1 MGAEEAPAPTARI
14 PPTVGLGP
22 EGAAD
27 GGRGQGAP
35 ARGEQVDRFV
45 VLDTLGRGGMGVV
58 VSAYD
63 PKLDR
68 KVALKLLRRDLAPTD
83 GGTEARARLLREA
96 QAMAKLRHPNVV
108 TIFEVGE
115 YRGQVFLAMEHV
127 AGGTLIEWTA
137 ERRAE
142 PRGWQRTLA
151 AFVQAGR
158 GLEAAHAQGLVHRDF
173 KPANVLV
180 EGDRFQVSDFGIASM
195 GEGEAMAEPAAAAVM
210 AGDDSGNAATPT
222 QTGLVVGTAPYMA
235 PELLAGRAADAR
247 SDQYAFSVAL
257 YECLY
262 GVRPVAGNTIA
273 KVRKSLERGQI
284 VAPPDTRGVPQ
295 WVRDAVLRGLK
306 QDPDARWPSMA
317 ALLNELASPE
327 EAEAERRTRV
337 GVAVVLGLLFALVPM
352 AAASLGPPLDRST
365 YGGVVGQTL
374 SLLAIL
380 LGLTWMARRDVWSTA
395 LNRKAFG
402 SVLAVL
408 LMQLPLELGNAA
420 LGVPIVASDIQHL
433 TLWAGMAAMFAVT
446 TDRRFFALT
455 ASYLVFLP
463 IGVHLPDHH
472 VAVLGLSN
480 ACFVVFVVLIWRN
493 ASPREV

>member
-1 MGAEEAPAPTARI
+1 MGAEDAPAPTAKI
-14 PPTVGLGP
+14 PATVGLGP
-22 EGAAD
+22 QGAAD
-27 GGRGQGAP
+27 GGREQAAP
-35 ARGEQVDRFV
+35 ARGEQIDRFV
-45 VLDTLGRGGMGVV
+45 VLETLGRGGMGVV

-108 TIFEVGE
+108 TVFEVGE
-115 YRGQVFLAMEHV
+115 FRGQVFLAMEHV
-127 AGGTLIEWTA
+127 AGGTLIDWTA
-137 ERRAE
+137 ERRTE
-142 PRGWQRTLA
+142 PQGWQRTLA

-158 GLEAAHAQGLVHRDF
+158 GLEAAHEQGLVHRDF

-180 EGDRFQVSDFGIASM
+180 EGERFQVSDFGIASM
-195 GEGEAMAEPAAAAVM
+195 GDGEAMAEAVAAAV
-210 AGDDSGNAATPT
+210 GDDSGDAATLT
-222 QTGLVVGTAPYMA
+222 ETGLVVGTAPYMA
-235 PELLAGRAADAR
+235 PELFAGKAADAR
-247 SDQYAFSVAL
+247 SDQYAFCVAL

-273 KVRKSLERGQI
+273 KVRKSLARGDI
-284 VAPPDTRGVPQ
+284 VPPPQTRGVPQ
-295 WVRDAVLRGLK
+295 WVRDAVLRGL
-306 QDPDARWPSMA
+306 QHDPDARWPSMA
-317 ALLNELASPE
+317 ALLQTLASPE

-337 GVAVVLGLLFALVPM
+337 AVAVVLGLLFAVVPM
-352 AAASLGPPLDRST
+352 AAASLGPPLDRSS

-408 LMQLPLELGNAA
+408 LMQLPLELGNAV

-433 TLWAGMAAMFAVT
+433 TLWAGMAAIFAVT
-446 TDRRFFALT
+446 TDRRFVVLS
-455 ASYLVFLP
+455 ASYLLFLP
-463 IGVHLPDHH
+463 IGLWLPDHH

-493 ASPREV
+493 TSPREV